1 MSRKKR
7 KRGSAPGAVLPDEDA
22 LPGGEELLDDL
33 GIDSLSL
40 ESILAEYKGLAYIEG
55 DKKTPPDVLDEE
67 TKRII
72 LEETG
77 RTGKARPAEPARKRQ
92 TPPEPPPVTPPR
104 PAKEAFSAEKPRAA
118 KDTYS
123 EPSGPAK
130 ASPAESSRAV
140 SEPPAA
146 GTARPA
152 REAAFGFSS
161 DSISPTLEDFFGPD
175 AETPR
180 TRAKTAVDETENSPF
195 SAEKAAQREESPFAT
210 RPGRFTEEEFEAPSE
225 TVKIS
230 RPDSLADTG
239 VIPFQPPAGRGE
251 TARPDTGRF
260 ETPPVRADKPAE
272 EWEEKRRGGLFS
284 RLRRGRTVTEVGEEE
299 REEAG
304 APIGDG
310 YGEDFEP
317 YDEAYE
323 EEYEDEEFET
333 PVIDEEIFEEPD
345 FKAAT
350 RRFANLC
357 NAYSVKTFL
366 SAIVSLVMVI
376 VTFSFGG
383 RETLSERDYVV
394 ATGVLLILLLVS
406 MAIGIEQMIEGVTR
420 LVRRKPGY
428 ETLNLFACLAAAG
441 GAIYAIA
448 AKNFSA
454 GLPYCAAASMAVT
467 AGLWGEK
474 VHYRAFTETMKTAT
488 SASMPQGVVTE
499 VAEEIGHIVTRKI
512 PGRTGGFYNRLV
524 SEDIAERVYRTASPI
539 LLVASVVLALY
550 TGLSKGRYSDIPFY
564 LAAILTAAAPLS
576 ASAAFAYPFSAT
588 ARRLR
593 KTGAAVAGWG
603 GAEDLFTSDGVS
615 VTDDDLFPTENI
627 AISGVRVFD
636 NVSPERAVRYTAS
649 MIAASGSG
657 LAPLFTR
664 LASRQGSTLMKVDDF
679 TCYEGG
685 IGGTI
690 RGDRV
695 FTGNAAF
702 MKLMGIK
709 IHPSLNLK
717 NAAFTAINRRL
728 VAVFILEY
736 TPVKTVQRALVTFLR
751 HKIRMF
757 FAVRDFGIMPVMLE
771 QKYRISV
778 DDVEYLPIRSS
789 YELSDDERVQSGR
802 VAALLSREG
811 LLPFAEAVTGAK
823 RLRNTAVA
831 ATAFS
836 IFSAV
841 CGLVI
846 MFIVSWFGGAA
857 SGPVNL
863 VLYRL
868 AMLIAFL
875 LIGGFARYSG

>member
-7 KRGSAPGAVLPDEDA
+7 KRGGAAGAVLTDEAETLVDVDIDA
-22 LPGGEELLDDL
+22 ETLEDIGP
-33 GIDSLSL
+33 DSLSL
-40 ESILAEYKGLAYIEG
+40 ESILAEYKGLAYIAG

-77 RTGKARPAEPARKRQ
+77 RMEPARPAEPAQKREAPRKM
-92 TPPEPPPVTPPR
+92 PPVKPSR
-104 PAKEAFSAEKPRAA
+104 PAKEA
-118 KDTYS
+118 
-123 EPSGPAK
+123 
-130 ASPAESSRAV
+130 PAEARRPV
-140 SEPPAA
+140 KEAA
-146 GTARPA
+146 AEISRPA
-152 REAAFGFSS
+152 RGAAFKTS
-161 DSISPTLEDFFGPD
+161 
-175 AETPR
+175 AETPDSAR
-180 TRAKTAVDETENSPF
+180 EAYFTSAAEAARPSAKKAIGKTKETASHAGTS
-195 SAEKAAQREESPFAT
+195 SRREEAPFAP
-210 RPGRFTEEEFEAPSE
+210 RPGRTEGEIRTAQE

-230 RPDSLADTG
+230 RPDSLVDSG
-239 VIPFQPPAGRGE
+239 VIPIETVAKARQD
-251 TARPDTGRF
+251 TARFETRRTEALSPTVDKPEREASGPEEERRKSRGLFHRFRRGRF
-260 ETPPVRADKPAE
+260 EAE
-272 EWEEKRRGGLFS
+272 
-284 RLRRGRTVTEVGEEE
+284 EEE
-299 REEAG
+299 REETFEDAYE
-304 APIGDG
+304 D
-310 YGEDFEP
+310 EDFED
-317 YDEAYE
+317 YDEEAYE
-323 EEYEDEEFET
+323 EEEFEP
-333 PVIDEEIFEEPD
+333 PVLEEEIFEEPD
-345 FKAAT
+345 FKTAT

-357 NAYSVKTFL
+357 NAYSAKTFL

-376 VTFSFGG
+376 VTFSFSG
-383 RETLSERDYVV
+383 RETLTERDYII
-394 ATGVLLILLLVS
+394 ATGVLLVLLLVS
-406 MAIGIEQMIEGVTR
+406 MIIGIEQMIEGITR
-420 LVRRKPGY
+420 LFRKKPGY
-428 ETLNLFACLAAAG
+428 ETLNFFACLAAAF
-441 GAIYAIA
+441 GAGYAVIT
-448 AKNFSA
+448 KNFSA
-454 GLPYCAAASMAVT
+454 GLPYCACASMAVT

-488 SASMPQGVVTE
+488 GASMPEGVVTE
-499 VAEEIGHIVTRKI
+499 VAEEISHIVTRKV

-524 SEDIAERVYRTASPI
+524 SEDIAERVYRTAAPI
-539 LLVASVVLALY
+539 LLAVSVVLALY
-550 TGLSKGRYSDIPFY
+550 TGLSKGLYGDIPFY
-564 LAAILTAAAPLS
+564 LAAMLTAAAPLS

-593 KTGAAVAGWG
+593 KSGAAVAGWG

-615 VTDDDLFPTENI
+615 ITDDDLFPPENI
-627 AISGVRVFD
+627 AISGVRAFD

-664 LASRQGSTLMKVDDF
+664 LAARQGSTLMKVDDF

-709 IHPSLNLK
+709 IPSELNLK

-728 VAVFILEY
+728 IAVFILEY
-736 TPVKTVQRALVTFLR
+736 TPVKMVQRALVTFLR

-846 MFIVSWFGGAA
+846 MFIVCWFGGAA
-857 SGPVNL
+857 GGGAANL
-863 VLYRL
+863 ILFRL
-868 AMLIAFL
+868 AMLLAFL
-875 LIGGFARYSG
+875 LIGGFARYSA